1 MSSLSLSL
9 PARIVTPESFFSPFS
24 AHSGGRIPGPKHLRS
39 LYKVVLRDINFTN
52 YMYSRLKVLK
62 TKPWLL
68 QKMCGQW

>member
-39 LYKVVLRDINFTN
+39 LY
-52 YMYSRLKVLK
+52 
-62 TKPWLL
+62 TKLSSETSISL
-68 QKMCGQW
+68 TICTVR